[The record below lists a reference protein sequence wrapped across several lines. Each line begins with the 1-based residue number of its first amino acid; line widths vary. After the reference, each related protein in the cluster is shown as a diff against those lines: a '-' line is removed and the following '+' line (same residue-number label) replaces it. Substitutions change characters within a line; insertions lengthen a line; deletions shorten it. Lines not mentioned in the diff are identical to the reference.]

1 MVEHQ
6 YLLNL
11 VCHTGG
17 EILKRRIASSFGVTN
32 ICTAVET
39 FYY

>member
-17 EILKRRIASSFGVTN
+17 KILKRRIASSVGVT
-32 ICTAVET
+32 ILA
-39 FYY
+39 